1 MMRTALIVGGLLFAL
16 GVTNLQ
22 IVQKERLLTS
32 GESMLLQ
39 LAPVDPRSLIE
50 GDYMRL
56 EYAIVREVGTPDG
69 WPRDGQL
76 VVAPDA
82 EGVARFVRRL
92 EPGASPGPGER
103 LLQYRIRNGHM
114 QIGTNAFFFQEGHA
128 DRYSAARYGEL
139 KVDAG
144 GTGLLVGLRD
154 ASRQPL
160 GAEPS
165 GQP

>member
-1 MMRTALIVGGLLFAL
+1 MIRTALIVGGLLFAL
-16 GVTNLQ
+16 GLTNLQ
-22 IVQKERLLTS
+22 IVQKEQLLTR

-56 EYAIVREVGTPDG
+56 DYAMVRELGSVEG

-82 EGVARFVRRL
+82 EGVARFVRRH
-92 EPGASPGPGER
+92 EASAPLGPGER
-103 LLQYRIRNGHM
+103 LLEYRIRNERL
-114 QIGTNAFFFQEGHA
+114 QIATNAFFFQEGHA
-128 DRYSAARYGEL
+128 ARYALARYGEL
-139 KVDAG
+139 KVDDG

-154 ASRQPL
+154 AARQPL
-160 GAEPS
+160 GADPVK
-165 GQP
+165 